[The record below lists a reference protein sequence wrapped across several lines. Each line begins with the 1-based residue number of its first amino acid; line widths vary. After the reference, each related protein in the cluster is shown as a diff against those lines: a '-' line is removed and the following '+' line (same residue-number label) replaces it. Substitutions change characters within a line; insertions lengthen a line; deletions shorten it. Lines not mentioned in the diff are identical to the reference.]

1 MKGDGDLSLD
11 LSLSRP
17 AVLPYI
23 VGDEPLYVLL
33 RIRCSGGQA
42 YSVERISYPAKSTA
56 GPPLS
61 DTEYGIRTT
70 PERLNARPPVRLALV
85 LDASGSMHR
94 IVLEGQE
101 RDHWRQVG
109 EERGDMKRGRV
120 DGREGWLWSGLT
132 LTELQARH
140 RTPMQAALRA
150 LIRVGGRLGP
160 EDAVAVIAFA
170 DRARQLVAAD
180 ARDRAGQIRA
190 AVDLL
195 SRGVESSGLGDGTR
209 LAEGLRMAL
218 DEATGDRRQ
227 ATGDR
232 RQERLP
238 DTIDPAGLS
247 PVACRLSPTK
257 LLLISDGLLEDRWAC
272 GAWVE
277 RIAEAGIPISCI
289 GVGDQF
295 DEEWLMWAADTTRG
309 WFRYAPTADALE
321 AAVAEELGRLE
332 TLAARRLSLLLC
344 PLGGALFRDLCQVS
358 PDLSALHR
366 METDGAV
373 YRFSLGDLSWSQDAL
388 FLAELSLPSL
398 APGRHSVLGIELTAE
413 NARGEPLA
421 APAAEAVV
429 LATGDLASAP
439 VDPVDLEAIAAVHA
453 YRAERRAQRALRRGR
468 PGEATRHLRDTRQ
481 IVERLGRPELAAEL
495 EAQAAALEAGARL
508 SAEREKRIKAGTRR
522 LIE

>member
-17 AVLPYI
+17 AVLPHI
-23 VGDEPLYVLL
+23 AGDEPLFVLL
-33 RIRCSGGQA
+33 RVRCSGGQA
-42 YSVERISYPAKSTA
+42 YSVERSAYPAKSTA

-70 PERLNARPPVRLALV
+70 PERLNARTPEHLALV

-94 IVLEGQE
+94 IVLEGWE
-101 RDHWRQVG
+101 RDHWRRVG
-109 EERGDMKRGRV
+109 EERGDLKRGRI

-132 LTELQARH
+132 LAELQSQH
-140 RTPMQAALRA
+140 RTPMQAALSA
-150 LIRVGGRLGP
+150 LSRVGERLGP
-160 EDAVAVIAFA
+160 EDALTVIAFA
-170 DRARQLVAAD
+170 DRARRLVAAD
-180 ARDRAGQIRA
+180 AVDRAGQIRT
-190 AVDLL
+190 AVDVL

-209 LAEGLRMAL
+209 LAEGLRLAL
-218 DEATGDRRQ
+218 EEATGDRRQ

-238 DTIDPAGLS
+238 DAIDPAGLS
-247 PVACRLSPTK
+247 PAR
-257 LLLISDGLLEDRWAC
+257 LLLISDGLLEDRLAC

-277 RIAEAGIPISCI
+277 RFAEAGLPISCI

-321 AAVAEELGRLE
+321 AAVAEELDRLE
-332 TLAARRLSLLLC
+332 TLAARRLSLRLR
-344 PLGGALFRDLCQVS
+344 PLNGASFRDLCQVS
-358 PDLSALHR
+358 PDLSALQR
-366 METDGAV
+366 METDGAA
-373 YRFSLGDLSWSQDAL
+373 YRFSLGDLSRGQDAL
-388 FLAELSLPSL
+388 FLAELSLPAL
-398 APGRHSVLGIELTAE
+398 APGRHPVLGIELTA
-413 NARGEPLA
+413 ASASGEPLA
-421 APAAEAVV
+421 PSAAEAVV
-429 LATGDLASAP
+429 LATGDLTGAA

-453 YRAERRAQRALRRGR
+453 YRAERRAQRALRCGR

-495 EAQAAALEAGARL
+495 DAQAAALEAGARL

-522 LIE
+522 LLE